1 MTSQGK
7 CLTIEQGFRKLLALC
22 PVISSTNYSLSHAIT
37 AEGKKEKKGLSIQL
51 NFVSNS
57 TTA

>member
-37 AEGKKEKKGLSIQL
+37 AEGKKEKKRSQHSVK
-51 NFVSNS
+51 FCFK
-57 TTA
+57 